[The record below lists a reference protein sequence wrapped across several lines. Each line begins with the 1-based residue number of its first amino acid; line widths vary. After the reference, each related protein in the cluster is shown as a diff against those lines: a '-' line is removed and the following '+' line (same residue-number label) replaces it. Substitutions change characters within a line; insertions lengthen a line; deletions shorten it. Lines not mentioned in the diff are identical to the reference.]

1 MGVRE
6 DERMSCAALS
16 SRPMTTDAP
25 LPAAYLRMPTVA
37 ADLVVFVC
45 DDDLWSVPLAGG
57 VARRLSD
64 GLGEPAW
71 PALSPD
77 GRWLAYTGRDA
88 QHPEVWLMPA
98 AGGPTRR
105 LTWLGAD
112 TQVRGWTPDGH
123 VLFVSTHG
131 QPFVRNHHAF
141 SVDPAGGLPERL
153 PLGQVNH
160 LAWGPGGARVI
171 GRNTADPARWK
182 RYRGGTAGH
191 LWVDADGS
199 GHFRRLALP
208 GNLSCPMWI
217 GERLWFL
224 GDHEGVGNLYSCRPD
239 GSDLARHTDHADFY
253 ARNAHSDGRTIVYH
267 CGAELWAFDPAGGG
281 GQRLAVEVPAARTQA
296 APRAIQAAEPLGAA
310 ALHPD
315 GHSVALELRGKLF
328 SFALWEGAV
337 RQHGPADGVRHRLPQ
352 WLADGRT
359 LAVVSDAGG
368 EEAIEL
374 HRDGQVQVLPW
385 APAQVGRVVALA
397 AAPHGTRLAF
407 SNHRNEL
414 WVGDTA
420 DGRQTQ
426 LTRLDA
432 SDAGRIQDLAWSPC
446 GGWLAYDFWTSARHR
461 AIKLADVASGRSE
474 LVTQP
479 EFHDHA
485 PAFDPEGRYLY
496 FLSLRTFDP
505 VYDAVQFEMSF
516 PRAARPYLVA
526 LQAGGPPPFEPAP
539 RGMKDDKRRGAAAPP
554 GASARPGESGAA
566 GTDAPAPLKVDFDGL
581 AQRVAAFPVP
591 EGRFDRVAGA
601 AGGLVLWTL
610 MPIAGA
616 HGRGGHK
623 EGPGRLQRFDF
634 ASGKVETVLDE
645 AEAFQLAA
653 DHHSVLVRS
662 GRRLRA
668 IAADRKADAGDKADG
683 DKPTRETGWLDLGR
697 VRPML
702 DPRAEWHQMLREVWR
717 LQRDQ
722 FWVEDMSGVDWD
734 AVWARYAPLVERV
747 ATRGELSDLIWE
759 MQGELGTSHAYE
771 MGGDHRKPPP
781 LALGQ
786 LAADLRWA
794 GEGLG
799 YAIDHIVAG
808 DAWDAEA
815 GSPLAAVGVEARP
828 GERIVAVGGQPV
840 TRGRPPQ
847 ALLQR
852 QAGAKVELTL
862 ASNAGTRQVLV
873 TPLADEAPARYRE
886 WVERNRAW
894 VHAQTGGAVGYLHL
908 PDMMSAGFA
917 EFHRYFR
924 TECDRDGLIV
934 DVRYNR
940 GGHVSELLLE
950 KVARRRI
957 GWNLARWQR
966 PAPYPDE
973 SRAGPVVALT
983 NEHAGSDGDIFS
995 HGFKLMKLG
1004 TLVGTR
1010 TWGGVIGIWPRHT
1023 LADGSTTTQ
1032 PEFSFW
1038 FEDVG
1043 WGVENHGTDPQVEV
1057 DNAPQDAAA
1066 GRDRQLEVALA
1077 TVQAAIAREGV
1088 SRPVFSERPRLAPP
1102 PLPPRTPRG

>member
-1 MGVRE
+1 
-6 DERMSCAALS
+6 
-16 SRPMTTDAP
+16 MTPTASP
-25 LPAAYLRMPTVA
+25 VTPPTPAAYLRMPTVA
-37 ADLVVFVC
+37 AGQVAFVC

-57 VARRLSD
+57 IARRLSD

-88 QHPEVWLMPA
+88 QHAEVWLMPA

-105 LTWLGAD
+105 LTWLGAES
-112 TQVRGWTPDGH
+112 QVRGWTPDGR
-123 VLFVSTHG
+123 VLFASNHG
-131 QPFVRNHHAF
+131 QPFLRNLHAF
-141 SVDPAGGLPERL
+141 SVAPDGGLPERL
-153 PLGQVNH
+153 PLGPVNH

-191 LWVDADGS
+191 LWVDARGDGQ
-199 GHFRRLALP
+199 FARLALP

-239 GSDLARHTDHADFY
+239 GRDLARHTDHADFY
-253 ARNAHSDGRTIVYH
+253 ARNAHTDGRTIVYH
-267 CGAELWAFDPAGGG
+267 CGADLWAFDPAGGG
-281 GQRLAVEVPAARTQA
+281 GQPLAVAVPAARTQA
-296 APRAIQAAEPLGAA
+296 AARPVRTEDHLGPATP
-310 ALHPD
+310 HPA
-315 GHSVALELRGKLF
+315 GHSVALEVRGKLV

-359 LAVVSDAGG
+359 LAVVGDASG
-368 EEAIEL
+368 EEAVEL
-374 HRDGQVQVLPW
+374 HRDDGVQTLPW
-385 APAQVGRVVALA
+385 APAQVGRVIALA

-420 DGRQTQ
+420 DGR
-426 LTRLDA
+426 LARMDA

-461 AIKLADVASGRSE
+461 AIKLLDVASGHSA
-474 LVTQP
+474 LATTP
-479 EFHDHA
+479 EFHDHS
-485 PAFDPEGRYLY
+485 PAFDPDGRYLY

-539 RGMKDDKRRGAAAPP
+539 RGLKDKVRGSDRPVP
-554 GASARPGESGAA
+554 GGGDDVA
-566 GTDAPAPLKVDFDGL
+566 GTDDAPAPLKVDLDGL

-591 EGRFDRVAGA
+591 EGRFGQVAGA
-601 AGGLVLWTL
+601 AGGRVLWTL
-610 MPIAGA
+610 MPIPGA

-623 EGPGRLQRFDF
+623 EGPGQLQRFDF
-634 ASGKVETVLDE
+634 ATGKVDTVLDE
-645 AEAFQLAA
+645 AEAFQVAA
-653 DHHSVLVRS
+653 DHHTVLVRT

-668 IAADRKADAGDKADG
+668 VAADRKADAGGKADS
-683 DKPTRETGWLDLGR
+683 DKPTRESGWIDLER
-697 VRPML
+697 VRLML
-702 DPRAEWHQMLREVWR
+702 DPRAEWRQMLREIWR

-722 FWVEDMSGVDWD
+722 FWVADMSGIDWE
-734 AVWARYAPLVERV
+734 AVYARYAPLVERV
-747 ATRGELSDLIWE
+747 ATRGELSDLVWE
-759 MQGELGTSHAYE
+759 LQGELGTSHAYE
-771 MGGDHRKPPP
+771 MGGDHRKPPA

-799 YAIDHIVAG
+799 YAIEHVVAG
-808 DAWDAEA
+808 DAWDAGA
-815 GSPLAAVGVEARP
+815 GSPLAAIGVAARP

-840 TRGRPPQ
+840 TRERPPQ

-862 ASNAGTRQVLV
+862 ASDTGTRNVLMQ
-873 TPLADEAPARYRE
+873 PLADEAPARYRE

-894 VHAQTGGAVGYLHL
+894 VHAQTGGTVGYLHL

-973 SRAGPVVALT
+973 SRAGPVVALA

-995 HGFKLMKLG
+995 HGFKLMRLG

-1088 SRPVFSERPRLAPP
+1088 SRPAFTERPRLAPP
-1102 PLPPRTPRG
+1102 PLPPRTPRD